1 MPIASRLAILLSC
14 LALVMLAM
22 SWPSAALAAGP
33 DTASV
38 VGAPIRSVYFRP
50 PAGAPSDRPLQV
62 LIALH
67 GMGGDGE
74 VFSRDLTD
82 QADKYGWAI
91 VAPTI
96 AYGDWTD
103 PTQVAR
109 EDPLVIRALLDYV
122 DRIPERTGWQ
132 VRPEVLLLGHSRGAQ
147 LAHRFAEFRPDR
159 VLGVAAL
166 SAGTYTLPTSG
177 MGFPYGLTDLA
188 SYNAGHGFDAS
199 RFDDVPFWLGVG
211 GEDNNPADLP
221 HQWDHL
227 EGSTRVQRAQTF
239 ESALHELNVHAQ
251 LRVYSGASHDL
262 TSDMRISACGFL
274 SRVATAPRSAAVGR
288 LAAMPSAL

>member
-1 MPIASRLAILLSC
+1 MLITGRPWMLLSC
-14 LALVMLAM
+14 LALFLVAM
-22 SWPSAALAAGP
+22 SWPSATLAAGA
-33 DTASV
+33 DAASL
-38 VGAPIRSVYFRP
+38 VGTPIRSVYFRP
-50 PAGAPSDRPLQV
+50 PANAPMDRPLQI

-74 VFSRDLTD
+74 TFSRDLTE

-132 VRPEVLLLGHSRGAQ
+132 VHPEVLLLGHSRGAQ

-166 SAGTYTLPTSG
+166 SAGTYTLPSSS

-188 SYNAGHGFDAS
+188 SYNAGRGFDAS

-211 GEDNNPADLP
+211 GDDNNPADLP
-221 HQWDHL
+221 HQWDRL
-227 EGSTRVQRAQTF
+227 EGSTRVQRAQAF
-239 ESALHELNVHAQ
+239 ETALHDLNVHAQ
-251 LRVYSGASHDL
+251 LRVFSGATHDL
-262 TSDMRISACGFL
+262 TSDMRMSACSFL
-274 SRVATAPRSAAVGR
+274 NRVASAPRAESVGR
-288 LAAMPSAL
+288 LAALPSAL